1 MNAQVDQ
8 ESQNKTM
15 KEHTEYLYA
24 TGELRII
31 TENDE
36 MSSEKA

>member
-15 KEHTEYLYA
+15 KEHTKYLIE
-24 TGELRII
+24 TGELRNI
-31 TENDE
+31 TDNDE